1 MIKKISNNTLGT
13 TSIRSAINSSKLMQ
27 QLVASLPDK
36 EKANT
41 VEFLEAVLTDMD
53 GITEKL
59 RLAISQ
65 NNNDSQTSTEKQLQ
79 SQQATKESSHAV

>member
-65 NNNDSQTSTEKQLQ
+65 NNNDTQTSTEKQLQ
-79 SQQATKESSHAV
+79 SQQATKESAHAV

>member
-1 MIKKISNNTLGT
+1 MIKKISKNTQGT
-13 TSIRSAINSSKLMQ
+13 TSVRAAINSSKLMQ
-27 QLVASLPDK
+27 QLVASLPEK

-65 NNNDSQTSTEKQLQ
+65 NESSPTAEKHLQPQQTV
-79 SQQATKESSHAV
+79 KESSHAV

>member
-1 MIKKISNNTLGT
+1 MIKKLGHKHSHGT
-13 TSIRSAINSSKLMQ
+13 TNVRTAITSSKLMQ

-36 EKANT
+36 ERAST

-59 RLAISQ
+59 RAAIQ
-65 NNNDSQTSTEKQLQ
+65 DAPTATDISTKKTEAPQP
-79 SQQATKESSHAV
+79 

>member
-65 NNNDSQTSTEKQLQ
+65 NNNDNQNSAEKQLQ
-79 SQQATKESSHAV
+79 SQQAAKESSHAV

>member
-65 NNNDSQTSTEKQLQ
+65 NNDSQTSTEKQLQ
-79 SQQATKESSHAV
+79 SQQATKESAHAV